1 MPSPL
6 ALEDWGRVPYREA
19 LARQRAAVDARARG
33 DSGDSLCLVEHEPVL
48 TRGRAARA
56 ENLRASAEE
65 LRRRG
70 IDVVDVERGGDVT
83 YHGPG
88 QIVGYPVVA
97 LADLPGGR
105 DLHRYLRDLEEAL
118 IRTLAAFGLR
128 AGRRP
133 PYTGVWVGEAKI
145 AAIGVAVRRWI
156 SFHGFALNLDP
167 DLDHFQLIHPCGIR
181 NLGVTSMR
189 ALLGRATA
197 RDEVIAALGAAF
209 SEVWQRPVIA
219 VRGTPA
225 DLPRT
230 VRTVPEALH
239 A

>member
-1 MPSPL
+1 ML
-6 ALEDWGRVPYREA
+6 HDWGRCPYREA
-19 LARQRAAVDARARG
+19 LARQRAAVEARAGGETG
-33 DSGDSLCLVEHEPVL
+33 DCLFLVEHEPVL
-48 TRGRAARA
+48 TLGRSARA

-70 IDVVDVERGGDVT
+70 IDVVPVERGGDVT

-88 QIVGYPVVA
+88 QVVGYPIVA

-118 IRTLAAFGLR
+118 IRALAAFGLR

-145 AAIGVAVRRWI
+145 AAIGVAVRRWV

-167 DLDHFQLIHPCGIR
+167 NLDHFRLIHPCGIR
-181 NLGVTSMR
+181 HLGVTSLR
-189 ALLGRATA
+189 AHLGRAPA
-197 RDEVIAALGAAF
+197 RCEVVAALAASF
-209 SEVWQRPVIA
+209 SEVWERPVIA
-219 VRGTPA
+219 ASAAAAGP
-225 DLPRT
+225 PRDG
-230 VRTVPEALH
+230 RTVPEALH